1 MSEAQSIQWFP
12 GHMARAKKQIEKSL
26 KQVDAVAEIA
36 DARIPVSSRN
46 PILEHIIQGKPRIIL
61 LNKRD
66 MADPTATKQW
76 VSFYQ
81 QKNIEAVD
89 IDCKSGKGLGA
100 FQPAVRKVL
109 APQIASWKQK
119 GMTGRTIR
127 VMVIGIPNVGK
138 SSFIN
143 RLSHGS
149 HAAVENRPG
158 VTRSN
163 QWFSIGKG
171 FDLLDTPGVL
181 WPKIEDKMVGEHL
194 AFTGAVKD
202 DILDLED
209 LASRLLELL
218 CRLYPNAVRSRYKLG
233 ETDFSGMED
242 WQILQLVGKK
252 RGMLVSGGEIDT
264 ERTSKML
271 LDEFRAGK
279 IGRITLEQAGGV
291 Q

>member
-233 ETDFSGMED
+233 ETDFSGMEG